1 MKEIVKAILKHPD
14 LNDTSTKAET
24 AKLPKVS
31 YHDIMFHM
39 AVIARALITIDKL
52 PKILRHR
59 DRERDLPFDLPQELI
74 DMILEHRPA
83 FHQELQDSRTASLD
97 RLITQVVDPIV
108 SKALVPG
115 TRRPSSRPTMD
126 FPMLVILLTACKTIC
141 RGIPSLFDFESR
153 ASKVCGNLADHVL
166 HRVCW
171 NIYDSKPKTFKLEKD
186 KQGSNF
192 VEKAS
197 LHIWN
202 SYHRGDFGNKYGTCP
217 GVTAATGHAGD
228 LELPQLINL
237 CRDMDW
243 YKNGS
248 NPLQSED

>member
-1 MKEIVKAILKHPD
+1 MEEIVKAILKHPD

-24 AKLPKVS
+24 AKLPKAS
-31 YHDIMFHM
+31 YHDIMFHI
-39 AVIARALITIDKL
+39 AVIARALVTIDKL
-52 PKILRHR
+52 PEILRHR
-59 DRERDLPFDLPQELI
+59 DTERDLPFDLPQELI

-83 FHQELQDSRTASLD
+83 FHQELLDSRTASLA
-97 RLITQVVDPIV
+97 RLITQALGPMV
-108 SKALVPG
+108 SKAVKGLP
-115 TRRPSSRPTMD
+115 RRSYRPKMD
-126 FPMLVILLTACKTIC
+126 FPILVLLLTACKTIS
-141 RGIPSLFDFESR
+141 RVAPSFFNSQSSAFEI
-153 ASKVCGNLADHVL
+153 CGNSEDHIL
-166 HRVCW
+166 YRVRW
-171 NIYDSKPKTFKLEKD
+171 NIYDSKTKTFKLETD

-192 VEKAS
+192 VERAS

-202 SYHRGDFGNKYGTCP
+202 SSHNGDFGRRYGICP